1 MGERYGDS
9 GWVRDRVRVR
19 GGKVWG
25 RIRVWVRISIWGS
38 GIEKGH
44 CSSHVLPPIG
54 LFANQHLG
62 ELKFLVVTIQ
72 SCIPFQ
78 TISVF

>member
-1 MGERYGDS
+1 M
-9 GWVRDRVRVR
+9 
-19 GGKVWG
+19 
-25 RIRVWVRISIWGS
+25 RISIWGS